1 MNGLFITGTDTNVGK
16 TYAAC
21 KIAETLIQQGAKV
34 KPRKPIESGCQLINS
49 ELIPDDALKLQK
61 ACQSEEP
68 LDIICPHRF
77 QQAISPARAAQ
88 LNNQTITIE
97 QLTQAC
103 TTQVKESDFIL
114 VEGAGGFYSPIC
126 KNALNADLAK
136 ALNLPVLLVSENRVG
151 TINQV
156 LLCLKAI
163 EQKKLTVKAIVLNQI
178 SNTDIIDNNSELSQ
192 LTNLPIFLLDENNS
206 IEGIANILLKT
217 LPNEK
222 HR

>member
-1 MNGLFITGTDTNVGK
+1 MNGIFITGTDTNVGK
-16 TYAAC
+16 TYIAC
-21 KIAETLIQQGAKV
+21 KISEALISQGICV
-34 KPRKPIESGCQLINS
+34 NPRKPIESGCQLIDN
-49 ELIPDDALKLQK
+49 ELIPDDALKLK
-61 ACQSEEP
+61 IASQSKEP

-88 LNNQTITIE
+88 LNNQNITIE

-103 TTQVKESDFIL
+103 TSQVKDNDFLL

-126 KNALNADLAK
+126 KNALNADLAQ

-156 LLCLKAI
+156 LLCLNAI

-178 SNTDIIDNNSELSQ
+178 SETDITDNITELSQ
-192 LTNLPIFLLDENNS
+192 LTSLPIFLLNGNNS
-206 IEGIANILLKT
+206 ISEIANTLLK
-217 LPNEK
+217 
-222 HR
+222 